1 MDLRVEANHPKV
13 GYRPGRAIAGVGS
26 LGARASSAQSR
37 AGGVRPADSCYQVVM
52 LPPVFAYL
60 DPGTGSMLVQLLVG
74 GLAALAVAVKLWW
87 YKILRVLRI
96 RKPEPEPEQAPEP

>member
-1 MDLRVEANHPKV
+1 
-13 GYRPGRAIAGVGS
+13 
-26 LGARASSAQSR
+26 
-37 AGGVRPADSCYQVVM
+37 M